1 MSVNSWVDDD
11 FDPADGGGKA
21 ASLAVLHS
29 AGFAVPTGFV
39 IGAHVFRDV
48 AEPLVEE
55 LDRRLGAAAED
66 LAALEQV
73 DDWFRD
79 SLAQQATSHSIFE
92 DVIQAYLDLGQP
104 AVAVRSSATA
114 EDLADASFAGQYD
127 TVLDVRGPQDVFTA
141 VLDVWA
147 SLYSPRAVRYRA
159 EHDIDGDLAMAVIV
173 QSLVPADAA
182 GVMFT
187 CDPVTGDA
195 DRVVIT
201 AARGLGEGVVA
212 GTAPTDTYGV
222 APGGAIVDR
231 QLASDEAVLAD
242 TVLVE
247 LAEVA
252 GRVRSAF
259 GDHRDIEFAVAA
271 DHIWLLQAR
280 PVTGLDTG
288 APKDEF
294 AIEWDDPADA
304 DRSWR
309 LRGNAPAFRLELDI
323 QAALA
328 NRMSQGFAETGS
340 PMMANHL
347 WCVHHGY
354 IYVAAPHADREETSA
369 KLKALG
375 ELAETYAQAGT
386 SLYHAEVEPL
396 LLERLTALGEAEADD
411 SLPGR
416 CRYLAMGLAAYADA
430 MGTLHWRMRT
440 AEIDWNE
447 TYADITGRPEAEAP
461 TMLQAIHNRTTEMIT
476 QLRRLAWIVQ
486 SDPELVEIFEHRHWE
501 GLDDLSAEEGSATRE
516 FRDGFGVLL
525 DNYGLRTGMGL
536 GSIANYRSPTWTMDT
551 SIPLGIIS
559 SYARQ
564 DLSEL
569 DARDERLA
577 TERRQLEADVRSD
590 LSADPDRLH
599 RFNVALARVVNG
611 ARTTE
616 DHNHLMEQACGGSMR
631 EAVWKMGLALVS
643 EGMLSD
649 PDEVFHLSMA
659 ELEALAGGEGPT
671 DVAGLVESRVDEAAR
686 QRRLHPPRTLGA
698 EATRDPMAA
707 MFSPPEGAGLDG
719 RILRGIAASRGIA
732 VGPARVV
739 EASLAPPDVRR
750 GDVLVASMV
759 GDAWAP
765 VFPLLGGLVLDYGGV
780 SQHAAV
786 VAREYGI
793 PAVMMT
799 GSATTSI
806 GDGQVV
812 TVNGDEGFVVLDDE
826 LGEGP

>member
-1 MSVNSWVDDD
+1 MSVTAWVDDD

-21 ASLAVLHS
+21 ASLAVLHA
-29 AGFAVPTGFV
+29 AGFAVPAGFV
-39 IGAHVFRDV
+39 IGAHVFREI

-79 SLAQQATSHSIFE
+79 SLAQQATSHGIFE
-92 DVIQAYLDLGQP
+92 DVIQTYLDLGQP
-104 AVAVRSSATA
+104 AVAVRSSATS
-114 EDLADASFAGQYD
+114 EDLAEASFAGQYD

-159 EHDIDGDLAMAVIV
+159 EHDIGGDLAMAVIV

-187 CDPVTGDA
+187 CDPVTGEA

-222 APGGAIVDR
+222 GPDGSIVDR
-231 QLASDEAVLAD
+231 QQASAEPVLAD
-242 TVLVE
+242 TRLVD

-252 GRVRSAF
+252 GRVRSVF
-259 GDHRDIEFAVAA
+259 GDHRDIEFAVA
-271 DHIWLLQAR
+271 DDRIWLLQAR

-288 APKDEF
+288 ASEDEF
-294 AIEWDDPADA
+294 AIEWGDPSDA

-309 LRGNAPAFRLELDI
+309 LLGNAPAYRLELDI
-323 QAALA
+323 QRALA

-340 PMMANHL
+340 PMMASHL

-354 IYVAAPHADREETSA
+354 IYVAAPPADREKTSA
-369 KLKALG
+369 KLKALR

-386 SLYHAEVEPL
+386 SLYHAEVEPI
-396 LLERLTALGEAEADD
+396 LLERLTALAEAEADD

-430 MGTLHWRMRT
+430 MGNLHWRMRT

-447 TYADITGRPEAEAP
+447 TYADITGRPEAEAA
-461 TMLQAIHNRTTEMIT
+461 TMLQAIYSRTTEMIT

-486 SDPELVEIFEHRHWE
+486 SSPDLVEIFEHRRWE
-501 GLDDLSAEEGSATRE
+501 GLDDLSAKEGSATRA
-516 FRDGFGVLL
+516 FRNGFDALL

-536 GSIANYRSPTWTMDT
+536 GSIANYRSPTWTMDP
-551 SIPLGIIS
+551 SIALGIIS

-569 DARDERLA
+569 DERDERLA
-577 TERRQLEADVRSD
+577 TERRQLEAAVRAD
-590 LSADPDRLH
+590 LSTDLERLS
-599 RFNVALARVVNG
+599 RFDVTLARVVNG

-659 ELEALAGGEGPT
+659 ELEALVRGEGTT
-671 DVAGLVESRVDEAAR
+671 DVAGLVQSRVDEAAR
-686 QRRLHPPRTLGA
+686 HARLRPPRTLGA

-739 EASLAPPDVRR
+739 ETSLAPPDVRR

-806 GDGQVV
+806 VDGQMV
-812 TVNGDEGFVVLDDE
+812 TINGDEGFVVLDDE
-826 LGEGP
+826 SGEGP